1 MDINVDLLRWYI
13 HFSIKSLQV
22 MFSKLKICSTSDQ
35 LKNYINQLLENLKIE
50 KKEYKNLK
58 KQDIIRKFEKRKE
71 IIQKLKEAREG
82 FTIHLSKQTK

>member
-50 KKEYKNLK
+50 KKEYKNL
-58 KQDIIRKFEKRKE
+58 
-71 IIQKLKEAREG
+71 
-82 FTIHLSKQTK
+82 